1 MRCQTAL
8 AASRELSNSYRT
20 TSRNYNNNNNNNN
33 NYYYYYNYHYYY
45 TCLCMNVLVVE
56 R

>member
-20 TSRNYNNNNNNNN
+20 TSSYYNY
-33 NYYYYYNYHYYY
+33 NYYYYYYYHYYY
-45 TCLCMNVLVVE
+45 TRLCMNVLVVE

>member
-20 TSRNYNNNNNNNN
+20 TSSNYNYN
-33 NYYYYYNYHYYY
+33 YYYYNYHYYY
-45 TCLCMNVLVVE
+45 TCMCMDVLVVE

>member
-20 TSRNYNNNNNNNN
+20 TSSNYNNHNN
-33 NYYYYYNYHYYY
+33 NYYYNYYYNYHYYY
-45 TCLCMNVLVVE
+45 TCLCMNVFS